1 VTIPLPPVPGPEIA
15 PKQLLTPPWQAWF
28 TQLYVYVTQGS
39 SGGGGIVPIGRRI
52 NTTAPLAGGAT
63 LASDI
68 TLSVGTFGAAVSGV
82 VPASGGG
89 TLNYLR
95 ADGTWTGAVT
105 SVSAGDGL
113 TTAPNPIVGAGTV
126 SLQNRFADTLLMMGA

>member
-1 VTIPLPPVPGPEIA
+1 MTIPLPPVPGPEITSRA
-15 PKQLLTPPWQAWF
+15 SLLPPWQAWF
-28 TQLYVYVTQGS
+28 TQLYVYVTQGA

-52 NTTAPLAGGAT
+52 NTTAPLAGGGT
-63 LASDI
+63 LAGDL

-89 TLNYLR
+89 TVNYLR
-95 ADGTWTGAVT
+95 ADGNWTGAVT

-113 TTAPNPIVGAGTV
+113 TATPNPIVGAGTV
-126 SLQNRFADTLLMMGA
+126 SLQNRFADSLLLMGA